1 VPTIPD
7 VSHVTGLSL
16 ATGVAIAVNWGMR
29 LLLVLSIAGLASLH
43 AGNVIFIH
51 PDGAG
56 VAPWQAARMISKG
69 PDGELAWDRLPA
81 IAIYRGHLKDN
92 LTSTSNGGATVHAY
106 GVKVPAAAFGTG
118 DSADAPPVSA
128 GGEPISLMQE
138 ARKAGIRTG
147 LINSGSI
154 IEPGT
159 ACFVASVKARSDYE
173 EITRA
178 VLESGVDVILSGG
191 EQWMLP
197 EGTTGRHGKPGKRK
211 DGTDLIREAR
221 EKGYAVVYTREE
233 LRAVPPATGKLL
245 GVFAADHT
253 FNDQTEEF
261 LAGAGLPLY
270 GPSAPDVGE
279 MTAKALELFGNEK
292 FFLVVEE
299 EGTDNFGNY
308 NNAPGMLA
316 ALLRADEAF
325 RESLAFLENHPG
337 TLLITAA
344 DSEAG
349 GMDIIGLK
357 AGSKDE
363 LALTKNGRDPNGA
376 PYDGLEGRPFE
387 SAPDRFGVRHP
398 FVVTWASRND
408 TSGGIVIRAA
418 GAGSEGIRGTMDNTD
433 IYKTMRAALF
443 KN

>member
-1 VPTIPD
+1 
-7 VSHVTGLSL
+7 
-16 ATGVAIAVNWGMR
+16 MR
-29 LLLVLSIAGLASLH
+29 HLLVLSFLSLASLH
-43 AGNVIFIH
+43 AGSVIFIH

-56 VAPWQAARMISKG
+56 VAAWQAARMLSRG
-69 PDGELAWDRLPA
+69 PDGELAWDRLPQV
-81 IAIYRGHLKDN
+81 AIYRGHLKDN

-118 DSADAPPVSA
+118 DSTDAPPVSA
-128 GGEPISLMQE
+128 GGQPLSLMQE
-138 ARKAGIRTG
+138 AQKAGIRTG

-173 EITRA
+173 EITKA

-197 EGTTGRHGKPGKRK
+197 EGTMGRHGKPGKRL
-211 DGTDLIREAR
+211 DGRDLIQEAR
-221 EKGYAVVYTREE
+221 ARGYAVVFTREE
-233 LRAVPPATGKLL
+233 LQAVPPATKKLL

-270 GPSAPDVGE
+270 SPSAPDVGQ
-279 MTAKALELFGNEK
+279 MTAKALELFGDQK

-308 NNAPGMLA
+308 NNAPGMLE
-316 ALLRADEAF
+316 ALLRADGAF
-325 RESLAFLENHPG
+325 RESLAFLEKHPG

-344 DSEAG
+344 DSEGG
-349 GMDIIGLK
+349 GMDVIGLK
-357 AGSKDE
+357 AGSKE
-363 LALTKNGRDPNGA
+363 QVALANNGRDPNGA
-376 PYDGLEGRPFE
+376 PYDGLEGRPFQ

-398 FVVTWASRND
+398 FVVTWSSRHD

-433 IYKTMRAALF
+433 IYKTMRSALF
-443 KN
+443 KD

>member
-1 VPTIPD
+1 M
-7 VSHVTGLSL
+7 
-16 ATGVAIAVNWGMR
+16 AVNKRMR
-29 LLLVLSIAGLASLH
+29 LILVLSIISLASLH

-92 LTSTSNGGATVHAY
+92 LTSSSNGGATVHAY

-173 EITRA
+173 EITRT

-197 EGTTGRHGKPGKRK
+197 EGVIGRHGKPGKRK
-211 DGTDLIREAR
+211 DGKDLIQEAR
-221 EKGYAVVYTREE
+221 ARGYAVVFTREE
-233 LRAVPPATGKLL
+233 LQAVPPKTGKLL
-245 GVFAADHT
+245 GIFAADHT

-261 LAGAGLPLY
+261 LSGAGLPLY
-270 GPSAPDVGE
+270 CPSAPDVGE
-279 MTAKALELFGNEK
+279 MTAKALELFGNQK

-308 NNAPGMLA
+308 NNAPGLLA

-325 RESLAFLENHPG
+325 RESLAFLEKHPD
-337 TLLITAA
+337 TLIITAA

-349 GMDIIGLK
+349 GMDVIGLK
-357 AGSKDE
+357 AGSKE
-363 LALTKNGRDPNGA
+363 HLAIANNGRDPNGA

-387 SAPDRFGVRHP
+387 SAPDQLGVRHP

-418 GAGSEGIRGTMDNTD
+418 GAGSESIRGTMDNTD
-433 IYKTMRAALF
+433 IYKTMRSVLF
-443 KN
+443 KK